1 MPKLDSSMM
10 TEVACDQA
18 ARELVIEFT
27 SGKTY
32 VYDDV
37 PPEVY
42 RGLLK
47 AASKGSYF
55 LDVIKD
61 VYPCAQMRR
70 RRRA

>member
-1 MPKLDSSMM
+1 MPKVDSSMM
-10 TEVACDQA
+10 TEVAYDKA
-18 ARELVIEFT
+18 ARELVVVFT
-27 SGKTY
+27 SGKSY

-37 PPEVY
+37 PPEVC

-70 RRRA
+70 QRRA

>member
-1 MPKLDSSMM
+1 MPKVGSSMM
-10 TEVACDQA
+10 TEVEYDKA
-18 ARELVIEFT
+18 ARELVIVFT

-32 VYDDV
+32 VYGDV
-37 PPEVY
+37 PPAVY

-55 LDVIKD
+55 LDAIKD
-61 VYPCAQMRR
+61 AYPCAQLRG